1 MSATKTAIITG
12 VAGGIGVAVASL
24 LHENGWNV
32 IGIDCNE
39 VKDASSSLAEF
50 YKVDVSVDSEIEE
63 MAKEISGKYKS
74 IDALIN
80 NAAMQIT
87 KPFLEI
93 SPDEWDSVLA
103 TNLRSVYSMTRHF
116 HPLLKKNGGSIV
128 NVSSVHALVTS
139 LSIAAYAASKGAVV
153 SLTRAMAIEFA
164 EDNIRVNAI
173 LPGAVDTKMLHDGL
187 DRGHAGEG
195 GLEQKL
201 SQLED
206 KTVMKKIGSPAEIAQ
221 AIYFM
226 ADNQF
231 SSFIT
236 GQTLV
241 VDGGATIKLSTE

>member
-1 MSATKTAIITG
+1 MARTAIITG
-12 VAGGIGVAVASL
+12 VLGGIGSATAEL
-24 LHENGWNV
+24 LNQNGWSV
-32 IGIDCNE
+32 IGLDCEDLNDVPAYIKE
-39 VKDASSSLAEF
+39 Y
-50 YKVDVSVDSEIEE
+50 YKVDVS
-63 MAKEISGKYKS
+63 
-74 IDALIN
+74 IDADIEIVANKISTNNQSVDTIIN
-80 NAAMQIT
+80 NAAMQIV
-87 KPFLEI
+87 KPLLEVL
-93 SPDEWDSVLA
+93 PEEWDKVLA

-116 HPLLKKNGGSIV
+116 YPLIKKNKGSIV

-164 EDNIRVNAI
+164 IDNVRVNAI

-187 DRGHAGEG
+187 DRGHAGKG

-201 SQLED
+201 SQLAD
-206 KTVMKKIGSPAEIAQ
+206 KTVMKKIGSPVEIAQ
-221 AIYFM
+221 AINFM

-236 GQTLV
+236 GQSLV

>member
-1 MSATKTAIITG
+1 MTLAKTAIITG
-12 VAGGIGVAVASL
+12 VAGGIGGATAEL
-24 LHENGWNV
+24 LSQNGWSV
-32 IGIDCNE
+32 IGVDYKNLTDIPT
-39 VKDASSSLAEF
+39 ALTEF
-50 YKVDVSVDSEIEE
+50 HKVDVSVDSEIEE
-63 MAKEISGKYKS
+63 LAKKVSGKYKS

-87 KPFLEI
+87 KPLLET

-116 HPLLKKNGGSIV
+116 HPLIKKNGGSIV

-139 LSIAAYAASKGAVV
+139 SAIAAYAASKGAIV

-195 GLEQKL
+195 ELEQKL

-206 KTVMKKIGSPAEIAQ
+206 KTVMKKIGSPAEVAQ

-226 ADNQF
+226 AEDQF

>member
-1 MSATKTAIITG
+1 MAKTAIITG
-12 VAGGIGVAVASL
+12 VAGGIGSATAEL
-24 LHENGWNV
+24 LNENGWNV
-32 IGIDCNE
+32 IGIDY
-39 VKDASSSLAEF
+39 KDISDIPAVLTE
-50 YKVDVSVDSEIEE
+50 YHKIDVSVDSEIEE
-63 MAKEISGKYKS
+63 IAKKISEKYQS

-80 NAAMQIT
+80 NAAMQIN
-87 KPFLEI
+87 KPLLDT

-116 HPLLKKNGGSIV
+116 HALIRENGGSIV
-128 NVSSVHALVTS
+128 NVSSVHALATS
-139 LSIAAYAASKGAVV
+139 LSVSAYAASKGAIV
-153 SLTRAMAIEFA
+153 SLTRALAIEFA
-164 EDNIRVNAI
+164 VDNIRVNVV

-187 DRGHAGEG
+187 DRGHIGKGE
-195 GLEQKL
+195 LKLKL
-201 SQLED
+201 SQLAD

-236 GQTLV
+236 GQSLV